1 MFEELEVRSPKSS
14 ATDSD
19 DYHTEHAGIIMKSKA
34 KEFREQIGEE
44 VEGFP
49 VECLD
54 SIDEKHNDEPDSD
67 SEDDYKTQELR
78 DMWKLN
84 KAKMEASIIKKQIT
98 ELK

>member
-1 MFEELEVRSPKSS
+1 MFEELGVYSPKS
-14 ATDSD
+14 TDSD

-34 KEFREQIGEE
+34 KEFRETIGGKL
-44 VEGFP
+44 EGFP

-54 SIDEKHNDEPDSD
+54 SIDEKHDEPDSD

-78 DMWKLN
+78 DRWKLN